1 MTHIAIIGECMIEL
15 NGAPFGDMHQSYGGD
30 TLNAAIYL
38 NRSAAVSNPVSM
50 SSNSSTAN
58 PVIRTSYVT
67 ALGSDAISQEI
78 LNRWQ
83 DEGLSTEFVLID
95 EQRSPGLYLIQLDDV
110 GERTFLYWRNDSAAR
125 YMVQHPDFD
134 KIANQLHDVDMV
146 FLSGISLAILP
157 HSDQLKLLT
166 IIEGLREHGVTIA
179 FDSNYR
185 PKLWESESAT
195 KECYRLGYQTTDIAL
210 VTFDDE
216 QQLWG
221 DQTPQDTIDRLH
233 RLGVQTII
241 VKLGAEGCLVS
252 ETPAQTPSL
261 IETTPVETV
270 VDSTSA
276 GDSFNGGFLS
286 CYLSGGSVQQACRK
300 GNALARLVIQHHG
313 AIIPKPITD
322 TLSN

>member
-1 MTHIAIIGECMIEL
+1 MSHIAIIGECMIEL
-15 NGAPFGDMHQSYGGD
+15 NGAPFGTMQQTYGGD
-30 TLNAAIYL
+30 TLNAAVYL
-38 NRSAAVSNPVSM
+38 NRGATSYSR
-50 SSNSSTAN
+50 STGA
-58 PVIRTSYVT
+58 PMIRTSFVT
-67 ALGSDAISQEI
+67 ALGSDTISQQM

-134 KIANQLHDVDMV
+134 KIANQLRDVDMV

-166 IIEGLREHGVTIA
+166 VIEGLRKRGVTVA

-185 PKLWESESAT
+185 PKLWGSQDAT
-195 KECYRLGYQTTDIAL
+195 KEAYQLAYKTTDIAL

-216 QQLWG
+216 QLLWS
-221 DQTPQDTIDRLH
+221 DQTPQDTIKRLH
-233 RLGVQTII
+233 TLGVKTVV
-241 VKLGAEGCLVS
+241 VKLGAEGCLIS
-252 ETPAQTPSL
+252 ENLEDVPVKVT
-261 IETTPVETV
+261 TTPVETV

-286 CYLSGGSVQQACRK
+286 CYLAGGSIEEACHQ

-313 AIIPKPITD
+313 AIIPKSITD

>member
-15 NGAPFGDMHQSYGGD
+15 NGAPFGNMQQSYGGD

-38 NRSAAVSNPVSM
+38 NRSAAVSNPM
-50 SSNSSTAN
+50 SSNNTAN
-58 PVIRTSYVT
+58 PAIQTSYVT
-67 ALGSDAISQEI
+67 ALGSDAISQEM

-83 DEGLSTEFVLID
+83 DEGLSTDFVLID

-134 KIANQLHDVDMV
+134 KITAQLEDVDMV

-157 HSDQLKLLT
+157 HGDQLKLLT
-166 IIEGLREHGVTIA
+166 IIQGLRERGVAIA

-185 PKLWESESAT
+185 PKLWDSQDAT
-195 KECYRLGYQTTDIAL
+195 KEAYQLAYKATDIAL

-216 QQLWG
+216 QLLWQ
-221 DQTPQDTIDRLH
+221 DAQPQDTIKRLH
-233 RLGVQTII
+233 ALGVKTVV
-241 VKLGAEGCLVS
+241 VKLGAEGCLIS
-252 ETPAQTPSL
+252 ESPKDVPIKVT
-261 IETTPVETV
+261 TTPVETV

-286 CYLSGGSVQQACRK
+286 CYLAGGSVSEACHQ
-300 GNALARLVIQHHG
+300 GNALAGLVIQHHG
-313 AIIPKPITD
+313 AIIPKSITD

>member
-1 MTHIAIIGECMIEL
+1 MSHIAIIGECMIEL
-15 NGAPFGDMHQSYGGD
+15 NGAPFGSMQQTYGGD
-30 TLNAAIYL
+30 TLNAAVYL
-38 NRSAAVSNPVSM
+38 NRSATSHSC
-50 SSNSSTAN
+50 SSDT
-58 PVIRTSYVT
+58 PMIRTSYVT
-67 ALGSDAISQEI
+67 ALGSDAISQQM

-83 DEGLSTEFVLID
+83 DEGLSTDFVLID

-134 KIANQLHDVDMV
+134 KITAQLEDVDMV

-157 HSDQLKLLT
+157 HGDQLKLLT
-166 IIEGLREHGVTIA
+166 IIQGLRERGVAIA

-185 PKLWESESAT
+185 PKLWGSQDAT
-195 KECYRLGYQTTDIAL
+195 KECYLLGYKTTDIAL

-216 QQLWG
+216 QLLWG
-221 DQTPQDTIDRLH
+221 DQTPQDTIKRLH
-233 RLGVQTII
+233 AHGVKTVV
-241 VKLGAEGCLVS
+241 VKLGAEGCLIS
-252 ETPAQTPSL
+252 ENPKDVPIKVT
-261 IETTPVETV
+261 TTPVETV

-286 CYLSGGSVQQACRK
+286 CYLSGGSVSEACQQ

-313 AIIPKPITD
+313 AIIPKAITD
-322 TLSN
+322 TLSNPIKK

>member
-1 MTHIAIIGECMIEL
+1 MSHIAIFGECMIEL
-15 NGAPFGDMHQSYGGD
+15 NGAPFGTMQQTYGGD
-30 TLNAAIYL
+30 TLNAAVYL
-38 NRSAAVSNPVSM
+38 NRSATSHS
-50 SSNSSTAN
+50 SSTN
-58 PVIRTSYVT
+58 TPRIRTSYVT
-67 ALGSDAISQEI
+67 ALGADSISQEM
-78 LNRWQ
+78 LKRWQ
-83 DEGLSTEFVLID
+83 DEGLSTDLVLID

-134 KIANQLHDVDMV
+134 KITAQLCDVDMV

-166 IIEGLREHGVTIA
+166 IIQGLRERGVTIA

-185 PKLWESESAT
+185 PKLWDSEDAI
-195 KECYRLGYQTTDIAL
+195 KEAYQLAYQATDITL
-210 VTFDDE
+210 VTFEDE
-216 QQLWG
+216 QLLWQ
-221 DQTPQDTIDRLH
+221 DTHPQDTIKRLH
-233 RLGVQTII
+233 ALGVKTIV
-241 VKLGAEGCLVS
+241 VKLGPEGCLIS
-252 ETPAQTPSL
+252 ENPENEPVK
-261 IETTPVETV
+261 IKTTPVETV

-286 CYLSGGSVQQACRK
+286 CYLAGGSIEEACHQ

-313 AIIPKPITD
+313 AIIPKSITD

>member
-1 MTHIAIIGECMIEL
+1 MSHIAIIGECMIEL
-15 NGAPFGDMHQSYGGD
+15 NGAPFGTMQQTYGGD
-30 TLNAAIYL
+30 TLNAAVYL
-38 NRSAAVSNPVSM
+38 NRSATSHSC
-50 SSNSSTAN
+50 SSDA
-58 PVIRTSYVT
+58 PMIRTSYVT
-67 ALGSDAISQEI
+67 ALGADSISQQM
-78 LNRWQ
+78 LKRWQ
-83 DEGLSTEFVLID
+83 DEGLSTDFVLID

-134 KIANQLHDVDMV
+134 KITAQLEDVDMV

-157 HSDQLKLLT
+157 HNDQLKLLT
-166 IIEGLREHGVTIA
+166 IIQGLRERSVAVA

-185 PKLWESESAT
+185 PKLWGSQDAT
-195 KECYRLGYQTTDIAL
+195 KECYLLSYQTTDIAL

-216 QQLWG
+216 QLLWS
-221 DQTPQDTIDRLH
+221 DQTPQDTITRLH
-233 RLGVQTII
+233 ALGVKTVV
-241 VKLGAEGCLVS
+241 VKLGAEGCLIS
-252 ETPAQTPSL
+252 ENSANEPVKIT
-261 IETTPVETV
+261 TTPVETV

-286 CYLSGGSVQQACRK
+286 CYLAGGSIEEACQQ

-313 AIIPKPITD
+313 AIIPKSITD

>member
-15 NGAPFGDMHQSYGGD
+15 NGSPFGNMHQSYGGD

-38 NRSAAVSNPVSM
+38 NRSAAVSNPM
-50 SSNSSTAN
+50 SSNNTAN
-58 PVIRTSYVT
+58 PAIQTSYVT
-67 ALGSDAISQEI
+67 ALGSDAISQEM

-83 DEGLSTEFVLID
+83 DEGLSTEFVLIN
-95 EQRSPGLYLIQLDDV
+95 EQRSPGLYLIQLDDF

-125 YMVQHPDFD
+125 YMVQHPDFN
-134 KIANQLHDVDMV
+134 KIANQLRDVDMV

-166 IIEGLREHGVTIA
+166 IIEGLRERGVTIA

-185 PKLWESESAT
+185 PKLWSSEAAT
-195 KECYRLGYQTTDIAL
+195 KECYLLGYKTTDIAL

-216 QQLWG
+216 QLLWS
-221 DQTPQDTIDRLH
+221 DQTPQDTITRLH
-233 RLGVQTII
+233 ALGVKTVI
-241 VKLGAEGCLVS
+241 VKLGAEGCLIS
-252 ETPAQTPSL
+252 ENPANEPVKIT
-261 IETTPVETV
+261 TTPVETV

-286 CYLSGGSVQQACRK
+286 CYLAGGSIEEACHQ

>member
-1 MTHIAIIGECMIEL
+1 MSHIAIIGECMIEL
-15 NGAPFGDMHQSYGGD
+15 NGAPFGTMQQTYGGD
-30 TLNAAIYL
+30 TLNAAVYL
-38 NRSAAVSNPVSM
+38 NRSATSHS
-50 SSNSSTAN
+50 SSTN
-58 PVIRTSYVT
+58 TPRIRTSYVT
-67 ALGSDAISQEI
+67 ALGADSISQEI
-78 LNRWQ
+78 LKRWQ
-83 DEGLSTEFVLID
+83 DEGLSTDLVLID

-134 KIANQLHDVDMV
+134 KITAQLCDVDMV

-157 HSDQLKLLT
+157 HGDQLKLLT
-166 IIEGLREHGVTIA
+166 IIQGLRERGVAIA

-185 PKLWESESAT
+185 PKLWDSQDAT
-195 KECYRLGYQTTDIAL
+195 KEAYQLAYQATDIAL

-216 QQLWG
+216 QLLWG
-221 DQTPQDTIDRLH
+221 DTTPQYTIRRLH
-233 RLGVQTII
+233 SLGVKTVV
-241 VKLGAEGCLVS
+241 VKLGSEGCLIS
-252 ETPAQTPSL
+252 ENPENEPVKIT
-261 IETTPVETV
+261 TTPVETV

-286 CYLSGGSVQQACRK
+286 CYLAGGSIEEACHQ

-313 AIIPKPITD
+313 AIIPKSITD

>member
-1 MTHIAIIGECMIEL
+1 MSHIAIIGECMIEL
-15 NGAPFGDMHQSYGGD
+15 NGAPFGTMQQTYGGD
-30 TLNAAIYL
+30 TLNAAVYL
-38 NRSAAVSNPVSM
+38 NRGATSYSR
-50 SSNSSTAN
+50 STGA
-58 PVIRTSYVT
+58 PMIRTSFVT
-67 ALGSDAISQEI
+67 ALGSDTISQQM

-134 KIANQLHDVDMV
+134 KIANQLRDVDMV

-166 IIEGLREHGVTIA
+166 VIEGLRKRGVTVA

-185 PKLWESESAT
+185 PKLWGSQDAT
-195 KECYRLGYQTTDIAL
+195 KEAYQLAYQATDIAL

-216 QQLWG
+216 QLLWS
-221 DQTPQDTIDRLH
+221 DQTPQDTIKRLH
-233 RLGVQTII
+233 ALGVKTVV
-241 VKLGAEGCLVS
+241 VKLGAEGCLTS
-252 ETPAQTPSL
+252 ESPKDVPIKVT
-261 IETTPVETV
+261 TTPVETV

-286 CYLSGGSVQQACRK
+286 CYLAGGSIEEACHQ

-313 AIIPKPITD
+313 AIIPKSITD
-322 TLSN
+322 TFSN

>member
-1 MTHIAIIGECMIEL
+1 MSHIAIIGECMIEL
-15 NGAPFGDMHQSYGGD
+15 NGAPFGTMQQTYGGD
-30 TLNAAIYL
+30 TLNAAVYF
-38 NRSAAVSNPVSM
+38 NRSATSHS
-50 SSNSSTAN
+50 SSTN
-58 PVIRTSYVT
+58 TPRIRTSYIT
-67 ALGSDAISQEI
+67 ALGADSISQEM
-78 LNRWQ
+78 LKRWQ
-83 DEGLSTEFVLID
+83 DEGLSTDLVLID

-134 KIANQLHDVDMV
+134 KIANQLRDVDMV

-166 IIEGLREHGVTIA
+166 VIEGLRKRGVTVA

-185 PKLWESESAT
+185 PKLWGSQDAT
-195 KECYRLGYQTTDIAL
+195 KEAYQLAYQATDIAL

-216 QQLWG
+216 QLLWG
-221 DQTPQDTIDRLH
+221 DQTPQDTIKRLH
-233 RLGVQTII
+233 ALGVKTVV
-241 VKLGAEGCLVS
+241 VKLGAEGCLIS
-252 ETPAQTPSL
+252 ENPANEPVKIT
-261 IETTPVETV
+261 TTPVETV

-286 CYLSGGSVQQACRK
+286 CYLAGGSIEEACHQ

-313 AIIPKPITD
+313 AIIPKSITD

>member
-1 MTHIAIIGECMIEL
+1 MSHIAIIGECMIEL
-15 NGAPFGDMHQSYGGD
+15 NGAPFGTMQQTYGGD
-30 TLNAAIYL
+30 TLNAAVYL
-38 NRSAAVSNPVSM
+38 NRGATSYSC
-50 SSNSSTAN
+50 STGA
-58 PVIRTSYVT
+58 PMIRTSYVT
-67 ALGSDAISQEI
+67 ALGSDTISQEM

-134 KIANQLHDVDMV
+134 KIANQLRDVDMV

-166 IIEGLREHGVTIA
+166 VIEGLRKRGVTVA

-185 PKLWESESAT
+185 PKLWGSQDAT
-195 KECYRLGYQTTDIAL
+195 KEAYQLAYQATDLAL

-216 QQLWG
+216 QLLWG
-221 DQTPQDTIDRLH
+221 DQTPQDTIKRLH
-233 RLGVQTII
+233 ALGVKTVV
-241 VKLGAEGCLVS
+241 VKLGAEGCLIS
-252 ETPAQTPSL
+252 EKPANEPVKIT
-261 IETTPVETV
+261 TTPVETV

-286 CYLSGGSVQQACRK
+286 CYLAGGSIEEACHQ

-313 AIIPKPITD
+313 AIIPKSITD

>member
-1 MTHIAIIGECMIEL
+1 MSHIAIIGECMIEL
-15 NGAPFGDMHQSYGGD
+15 NGAPFGAMQQTYGGD

-38 NRSAAVSNPVSM
+38 NRSATSYS
-50 SSNSSTAN
+50 SSTGASM
-58 PVIRTSYVT
+58 IRTSYVT
-67 ALGSDAISQEI
+67 ALGADSISQQMRE
-78 LNRWQ
+78 RWQ
-83 DEGLSTEFVLID
+83 DEGLSTDLVLID

-125 YMVQHPDFD
+125 YIVQHPYFD
-134 KIANQLHDVDMV
+134 KITAQLEDVDMV

-157 HSDQLKLLT
+157 HDDQLKLLT
-166 IIEGLREHGVTIA
+166 IIQDLRERGVTIA

-185 PKLWESESAT
+185 PKLWDSESTT

-216 QQLWG
+216 QQLWD

-233 RLGVQTII
+233 KLGVKTII

-252 ETPAQTPSL
+252 ESPAQTPNL

-286 CYLSGGSVQQACRK
+286 CYLAGGSVVEACQQ

-313 AIIPKPITD
+313 AIIPKTITD
-322 TLSN
+322 TLSNPIKK

>member
-1 MTHIAIIGECMIEL
+1 MSHIAIIGECMIEL
-15 NGAPFGDMHQSYGGD
+15 NGAPFGTMQQSYGGD

-38 NRSAAVSNPVSM
+38 NRSTTSNVEQ
-50 SSNSSTAN
+50 TGN
-58 PVIRTSYVT
+58 PSIRTSYVT
-67 ALGSDAISQEI
+67 ALGSDAISQQM
-78 LNRWQ
+78 LKRWQ
-83 DEGLSTEFVLID
+83 SEGISTDLVVID
-95 EQRSPGLYLIQLDDV
+95 EKRSPGLYLIQLDDE
-110 GERTFLYWRNDSAAR
+110 GERTFLYWRNNSAAR
-125 YMVQHPDFD
+125 YLVQHPNFD
-134 KIANQLHDVDMV
+134 TICQSLNDVDMI
-146 FLSGISLAILP
+146 FFSGISLAILP
-157 HSDQLKLLT
+157 QSDQIKLLAV
-166 IIEGLREHGVTIA
+166 IQKLRSRGVTIA

-195 KECYRLGYQTTDIAL
+195 KECYQLGYQVTDIAL

-233 RLGVQTII
+233 RLGVKTII

-252 ETPAQTPSL
+252 ETPEKAPSL

-270 VDSTSA
+270 IDSTSA

-286 CYLSGGSVQQACRK
+286 CYLSGGSIEQACRQ

-313 AIIPKPITD
+313 AIIPKTITD
-322 TLSN
+322 TLFTSN

>member
-1 MTHIAIIGECMIEL
+1 MSHIAIIGECMIEL
-15 NGAPFGDMHQSYGGD
+15 NGAPFGAMQQTYGGD
-30 TLNAAIYL
+30 TLNAAVYL
-38 NRSAAVSNPVSM
+38 NRSATSYS
-50 SSNSSTAN
+50 SSTDA
-58 PVIRTSYVT
+58 PLIRTSYVT
-67 ALGSDAISQEI
+67 ALGADSISQQM
-78 LNRWQ
+78 LKRWQ
-83 DEGLSTEFVLID
+83 DEGLSTDLVLID

-125 YMVQHPDFD
+125 YMVQHTDFD
-134 KIANQLHDVDMV
+134 KITAQLEDVEMV

-157 HSDQLKLLT
+157 HDDQLKLIT
-166 IIEGLREHGVTIA
+166 IIQGLRERGVTIA

-185 PKLWESESAT
+185 PKLWDLETAT
-195 KECYRLGYQTTDIAL
+195 KEAYQLAYQATDIAL

-216 QQLWG
+216 QLLWG
-221 DQTPQDTIDRLH
+221 DTTPQDTIDRLH
-233 RLGVQTII
+233 KLGVKTII

-252 ETPAQTPSL
+252 ESPAQTPSL

-286 CYLSGGSVQQACRK
+286 CYLAGGSVAEACQQ

-313 AIIPKPITD
+313 AIIPKTITD
-322 TLSN
+322 TLSNPIKK

>member
-1 MTHIAIIGECMIEL
+1 MSHIAIIGECMIEL
-15 NGAPFGDMHQSYGGD
+15 NGAPFGTMQQSYGGD

-38 NRSAAVSNPVSM
+38 NRSATSYAHQTGIPAV
-50 SSNSSTAN
+50 
-58 PVIRTSYVT
+58 RTSYVS
-67 ALGSDAISQEI
+67 ALGSDAISQEM

-125 YMVQHPDFD
+125 YMVQHPNFD
-134 KIANQLHDVDMV
+134 KIANELRDVDMV

-166 IIEGLREHGVTIA
+166 IIEGLRERGVTIA

-195 KECYRLGYQTTDIAL
+195 KECYQLGYQVTDIAL

-233 RLGVQTII
+233 RLGVKTII

-252 ETPAQTPSL
+252 ETPEKAPSL

-270 VDSTSA
+270 IDSTSA

-286 CYLSGGSVQQACRK
+286 CYLSGGSVEQACRQ

-313 AIIPKPITD
+313 AIIPKTITN
-322 TLSN
+322 TLFTSN

>member
-1 MTHIAIIGECMIEL
+1 MSHIAIIGECMIEL
-15 NGAPFGDMHQSYGGD
+15 NGAPFGTMQQTYGGD
-30 TLNAAIYL
+30 TLNAAVYL
-38 NRSAAVSNPVSM
+38 NRSATSYSC
-50 SSNSSTAN
+50 SSDT
-58 PVIRTSYVT
+58 PMIRTSYVT
-67 ALGSDAISQEI
+67 ALGSDAISQQM

-83 DEGLSTEFVLID
+83 DEGLSTDFVLID

-134 KIANQLHDVDMV
+134 KITAQLEDVDMV

-157 HSDQLKLLT
+157 HGDQLKLLT
-166 IIEGLREHGVTIA
+166 IIQGLRERGVAIA

-185 PKLWESESAT
+185 PKLWGSQDAT
-195 KECYRLGYQTTDIAL
+195 KECYLLGYKTTDIAL

-216 QQLWG
+216 QLLWG
-221 DQTPQDTIDRLH
+221 DQTPQDTIKRLH
-233 RLGVQTII
+233 TLGVKTVV
-241 VKLGAEGCLVS
+241 VKLGAEGCLIS
-252 ETPAQTPSL
+252 ENLEDMPVKVT
-261 IETTPVETV
+261 TTPVETV

-286 CYLSGGSVQQACRK
+286 CYLAGGSVSEACQQ

-313 AIIPKPITD
+313 AIIPKAITD
-322 TLSN
+322 TLSNPIKK

>member
-1 MTHIAIIGECMIEL
+1 MSHIAIIGECMIEL
-15 NGAPFGDMHQSYGGD
+15 NGAPFGTMQQTYGGD
-30 TLNAAIYL
+30 TLNAAVYL
-38 NRSAAVSNPVSM
+38 NRSATSYSC
-50 SSNSSTAN
+50 SSDT
-58 PVIRTSYVT
+58 PMIRTSYVT
-67 ALGSDAISQEI
+67 ALGSDAISQQM

-83 DEGLSTEFVLID
+83 DEGLSTDFVLID

-134 KIANQLHDVDMV
+134 KITAQLEDVDMV

-157 HSDQLKLLT
+157 HGDQLKLLT
-166 IIEGLREHGVTIA
+166 IIQGLRERGVAIA

-185 PKLWESESAT
+185 PKLWDSQDAT
-195 KECYRLGYQTTDIAL
+195 KEAYQLAYKTTDIAL

-216 QQLWG
+216 QLLWG
-221 DQTPQDTIDRLH
+221 DQTPQDTIKRLH
-233 RLGVQTII
+233 TLGVKTVV
-241 VKLGAEGCLVS
+241 VKLGAEGCLIS
-252 ETPAQTPSL
+252 ENAENEPEKIT
-261 IETTPVETV
+261 TTPVETV

-286 CYLSGGSVQQACRK
+286 CYLAGGSVSEACQQ

-313 AIIPKPITD
+313 AIIPKAITD
-322 TLSN
+322 TLSNPIKK

>member
-1 MTHIAIIGECMIEL
+1 MSHIAIIGECMIEL
-15 NGAPFGDMHQSYGGD
+15 NGAPFGTMQQSYGGD

-38 NRSAAVSNPVSM
+38 TRSATSYAHQTDIPAV
-50 SSNSSTAN
+50 
-58 PVIRTSYVT
+58 RTSYVS
-67 ALGSDAISQEI
+67 ALGSDAISQEM

-125 YMVQHPDFD
+125 YMVQHPNFD
-134 KIANQLHDVDMV
+134 KIANELRDVDMV

-166 IIEGLREHGVTIA
+166 IIEGLRERAVTIA

-195 KECYRLGYQTTDIAL
+195 KECYQLGYQVTDIAL

-233 RLGVQTII
+233 RLGVKTII

-252 ETPAQTPSL
+252 ETPEKAPSL

-270 VDSTSA
+270 IDSTSA

-286 CYLSGGSVQQACRK
+286 CYLSGGSVEQACRQ

-313 AIIPKPITD
+313 AIIPKTITN
-322 TLSN
+322 TLFTSN